1 MSHSSQNNASTCRT
15 GSWTQTPQM
24 WSTRAK
30 SASFTPDPIFGSSN
44 SHTLSRHSRAD
55 LTQITPSVTYASDYY
70 STDPTRSHR
79 GSREQSCSS
88 RYATHKSGCAVS
100 SDSYSSKYAP
110 SQDKKRQVANVRSLS
125 FENDSES
132 GCPDRSDHE
141 IPTQQAKT
149 GPRLTL
155 ITSLTGHPLEALQ
168 SRSSSSNIFSP
179 STLEYTPPPYS
190 KWPKCVSPSEGPFP
204 SSPGV
209 PCQSPTRSASRTTS
223 SPPSY
228 PGRSEQAIL
237 AYNTGVIFSQIGMT
251 PVVDRA
257 PIVGRLA
264 IAASHESK
272 RSKKQLKNY
281 KSHLKNQPRTQVE
294 EFDITT
300 KDDFGD
306 ALLQDIFT
314 IGDGSKYGPTRAM
327 FHSAGNRASHA

>member
-1 MSHSSQNNASTCRT
+1 
-15 GSWTQTPQM
+15 M
-24 WSTRAK
+24 WSTSAK
-30 SASFTPDPIFGSSN
+30 SASFALDPNIGSSN

-132 GCPDRSDHE
+132 GCPDRSGHE

-168 SRSSSSNIFSP
+168 SRRSSSNIFSP
-179 STLEYTPPPYS
+179 GILEYTPPPYS
-190 KWPKCVSPSEGPFP
+190 KWPNCVSSSEGPFP

-237 AYNTGVIFSQIGMT
+237 AYDNVVICSQIGMT

-281 KSHLKNQPRTQVE
+281 KSQLRNQPLTQVKQFGINAADSFGLDLLE
-294 EFDITT
+294 DILEI
-300 KDDFGD
+300 GGSSGCG
-306 ALLQDIFT
+306 FT
-314 IGDGSKYGPTRAM
+314 RGM
-327 FHSAGNRASHA
+327 FHSAGHKVSNA